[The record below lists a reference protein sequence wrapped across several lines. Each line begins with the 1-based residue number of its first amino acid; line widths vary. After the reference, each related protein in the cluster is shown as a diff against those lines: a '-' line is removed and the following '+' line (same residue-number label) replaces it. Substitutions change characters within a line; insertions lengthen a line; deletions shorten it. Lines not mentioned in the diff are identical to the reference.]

1 MAENVTNG
9 SEAGGNKP
17 SVRSPEIFD
26 PYLGRVYGNV
36 LDLYDTPTYN
46 IKFALVKDKVLSESG
61 RAASAN
67 SSVSAN
73 QTSSNP
79 RADTPST
86 GNTTGTNTSATSGAA
101 AKSFTRPVAAGDM
114 VVIAQTGVTGVLIDE
129 VVMETGLAS
138 DANYWPTS
146 IELKLVQ
153 PGMANL
159 IDQMQVARKWL
170 DATGI
175 ARGEN
180 KNTRFL
186 TMIEISFMGRKADP
200 DDEDKGGNPT
210 VVDGPYGWICT
221 LNAIDI
227 KVDQTGSY
235 YLVNLTPY
243 EGILYNDRDFRT
255 PHEVQCT
262 GKTVKEAVENFQAV
276 LNESLRVNL
285 PSDYTDPDEYFFDTS
300 SLLGSVPPLLPVTTP
315 LRSSSNPDVNNQ
327 GAISSGQVRAELRA
341 STTTADPSLVNTGR
355 SEPAYQEYTF
365 TVAAKTDFYN
375 FFVKL
380 LSVCDDFVNKISNLS
395 NINDPT
401 STAKK
406 AAAVNWISVD
416 MDVEY
421 KKFDKKRNDYTKKII
436 VRPVI
441 YETGRPDLELK
452 LLSAD
457 ATDQTSR
464 NQENAATFR
473 LQQLRKENKLLK
485 SYKYLF
491 TGLNDQILNLE
502 LKFDPGTTILQAPR
516 NGMIGDTE
524 LITAPMMNPTQPLN
538 QDLSTARGLLGA
550 VDKLRDATKFADVLK
565 SLSDG
570 QIGNIARS
578 LGITAVA
585 DVETLKNSI
594 RSGTQ
599 QAATDL
605 ANRLG
610 SQRLNQVAQAAA
622 TAQQAAGAGGA
633 PTITNP
639 DGTTYDPEA
648 SGVTYAEDLLTDL
661 MERAGGLTLDQIREA
676 GLVRV
681 GDINALDMVPS
692 VSTDATPAS
701 SGPATSMIARRGSP
715 SNVLFNYIYTKH
727 AAPAAFLTIDMTI
740 RGDPWYLG
748 SVKGRS
754 TADAGAFNQT
764 AQPHVLL
771 QVATPPPFDLDL
783 NDEDNN
789 SGYWNMNGLSNSFS
803 GVYLL
808 TRVVNKFQNGMF
820 TSTIYGAKQFDV
832 PLFKIRPL
840 ELQFN
845 DRGERI
851 TFDLNGI
858 GPDGRPI
865 SASDNAN
872 TNLTRAPTVTSG
884 TGGTSPST
892 GGPGGPGATG
902 TNNPTAAGPTGHAN
916 PVGDATGVRVTS
928 EEGYR
933 TDPIT
938 GERKY
943 HAGIDIA
950 GPEGTRIFPSAPGT
964 VSRVDTVVTPGKG
977 NGYAVFVKH
986 GNGLESA
993 YLHMNAV
1000 PLVRVGDPVT
1010 GNTVLGGIGS
1020 TGKSTGNHL
1029 HYQIK
1034 LNGQVQNPRNY
1045 LPLPGR

>member
-1 MAENVTNG
+1 MTENVANG
-9 SEAGGNKP
+9 SEAGGSRP

-36 LDLYDTPTYN
+36 LDLYDTPAYN
-46 IKFALVKDKVLSESG
+46 IKFALVKDKVLSEAG
-61 RAASAN
+61 RAAAAN
-67 SSVSAN
+67 SSVSSN
-73 QTSSNP
+73 QTSSDP
-79 RADTPST
+79 RADTPTT
-86 GNTTGTNTSATSGAA
+86 GNTTGTNTSAASGAA
-101 AKSFTRPVAAGDM
+101 PKSFTKPVAAGDM
-114 VVIAQTGVTGVLIDE
+114 VVIAQTGVTGILIDD
-129 VVMETGLAS
+129 VIMETGLAS

-146 IELKLVQ
+146 IELKLIQ

-159 IDQMQVARKWL
+159 MDQMQIAKKWL

-180 KNTRFL
+180 TNTRFL
-186 TMIEISFMGRKADP
+186 SMIEISFMGRKADP
-200 DDEDKGGNPT
+200 DDEDIGGNPT

-221 LNAIDI
+221 INAIDI

-235 YLVNLTPY
+235 YLVKLTPY
-243 EGILYNDRDFRT
+243 EGILYNDRDFRV

-262 GKTVKEAVENFQAV
+262 GKTVKEAIENFQNV
-276 LNESLRVNL
+276 LNASLRSNL
-285 PSDYTDPDEYFFDTS
+285 PADYTDPDEYFFDTS
-300 SLLGSVPPLLPVTTP
+300 SLLGSSAPLLPIATP

-341 STTTADPSLVNTGR
+341 SETTADSSLVNTGR
-355 SEPAYQEYTF
+355 AEPAYQEYTF

-380 LSVCDDFVNKISNLS
+380 LSVCDDFVNRISNLE
-395 NINDPT
+395 NINDPN
-401 STAKK
+401 SPAKRTA
-406 AAAVNWISVD
+406 AMNWISVD

-441 YETGRPDLELK
+441 YETGRPDLHLK
-452 LLSAD
+452 LLGAD
-457 ATDQTSR
+457 NTSQESR

-473 LQQLRKENKLLK
+473 LQQLRRENKLLK

-538 QDLSTARGLLGA
+538 QDLSTVRGLLGA
-550 VDKLRDATKFADVLK
+550 VDKLRDAAKFADVLR

-594 RSGTQ
+594 RTGTQ

-605 ANRLG
+605 ANRIG
-610 SQRLNQVAQAAA
+610 SQRLNQVAQAA
-622 TAQQAAGAGGA
+622 TAAQAAAGAGG
-633 PTITNP
+633 PPRITNP
-639 DGTTYDPEA
+639 DGTTYDPES
-648 SGVTYAEDLLTDL
+648 SGVTYAEDLLTDI
-661 MERAGGLTLDQIREA
+661 MERAGGLTLEQIQQA
-676 GLVRV
+676 GLIRT
-681 GDINALDMVPS
+681 GDLDAFNMVPP
-692 VSTDATPAS
+692 VSTDPTPAS

-715 SNVLFNYIYTKH
+715 SNVLFNYIYTKQ
-727 AAPAAFLTIDMTI
+727 AAPAAFLNIEMTI

-754 TADAGAFNQT
+754 TADAGAFNQSS
-764 AQPHVLL
+764 QPHVLL

-820 TSTIYGAKQFDV
+820 TSTIYGSKQFDV
-832 PLFKIRPL
+832 PLFKIRPM
-840 ELQFN
+840 ELRFN
-845 DRGERI
+845 ERGERI

-872 TNLTRAPTVTSG
+872 ANLARAPAVTSG

-892 GGPGGPGATG
+892 GGPPGAGVTG
-902 TNNPTAAGPTGHAN
+902 TNTSTAPDPTTGHAN
-916 PVGDATGVRVTS
+916 PLGNARATITS
-928 EEGYR
+928 
-933 TDPIT
+933 DF
-938 GERKY
+938 GERIDPQTRQRKF
-943 HAGIDIA
+943 HGGIDIA
-950 GPEGTRIFPSAPGT
+950 APEGTRIFPSAPG
-964 VSRVDTVVTPGKG
+964 RVVRVESDFSGSLNG
-977 NGYAVFVKH
+977 NAIWIDH
-986 GNGLESA
+986 GNGLETA
-993 YLHMNAV
+993 YIHMVSPTA
-1000 PLVRVGDPVT
+1000 LRVGDTVT
-1010 GNTVLGGIGS
+1010 GSTVLGGVGS

-1029 HYQIK
+1029 HFQAK
-1034 LNGQVQNPRNY
+1034 LNGRVVNPRNY
-1045 LPLPGR
+1045 IRF